1 MKRSGA
7 SGTHVRLMLGPPP
20 MPVYRMML
28 LVHRLV
34 SERHMPYSDWTLS
47 KAADSCCARRSPET
61 VDCGA
66 ADCSTELFFDSGL
79 PLSS

>member
-7 SGTHVRLMLGPPP
+7 SGTHVRLMLGRPP

-34 SERHMPYSDWTLS
+34 SGRHMLYSDWA
-47 KAADSCCARRSPET
+47 AADSWCARRSPDT
-61 VDCGA
+61 VDCGS
-66 ADCSTELFFDSGL
+66 CRLL
-79 PLSS
+79 H

>member
-7 SGTHVRLMLGPPP
+7 SGTHVRLMLGRPP

-34 SERHMPYSDWTLS
+34 SGGICSIQIGLRQILAARGVRRKLS
-47 KAADSCCARRSPET
+47 TAELPTAPLNCFLT
-61 VDCGA
+61 MDCR
-66 ADCSTELFFDSGL
+66 
-79 PLSS
+79 

>member
-7 SGTHVRLMLGPPP
+7 SGTHVRLMLGRPP

-34 SERHMPYSDWTLS
+34 SGRHMLYSDWA
-47 KAADSCCARRSPET
+47 AADSCCARRSPET

-66 ADCSTELFFDSGL
+66 ADCSTELLFDYGL

>member
-7 SGTHVRLMLGPPP
+7 SGTHVRLMLGRPP

-34 SERHMPYSDWTLS
+34 SGRHICSIQIGLRPIL
-47 KAADSCCARRSPET
+47 AARGVRRKLPTAE
-61 VDCGA
+61 A
-66 ADCSTELFFDSGL
+66 ADCSTELFFDYGL